1 MLTRT
6 AAGRLT
12 DAYGGHVVATGG
24 VAACVVSTAPFLFFT
39 NLSGT
44 AVVAAAVTNVSQG
57 AAVLKESQE
66 AAGTQN
72 TGSFMMA
79 FFVLVA
85 ISAGG
90 AVASFIFPPKN

>member
-1 MLTRT
+1 M
-6 AAGRLT
+6 
-12 DAYGGHVVATGG
+12 
-24 VAACVVSTAPFLFFT
+24 
-39 NLSGT
+39 
-44 AVVAAAVTNVSQG
+44 TNVSQG